1 MPHVQ
6 YASWDICYKQHKFKI
21 SCYHSIVVYC
31 GYRAYHRISKAS
43 KVDLGHLCYPFG
55 VCILWIV
62 VWGALITAP
71 VYPIVSNLQIAV
83 GADTSETVIYFQT
96 ISVWRTAAHLCNLCI
111 SGFMLGSIHIQEY
124 RRSAPQ
130 PCSSDDDIAI
140 LAIPSAL
147 CTYGPFALANDKW
160 KCLDNAVYFS
170 RSTFGFVIV
179 QQHKVMFI

>member
-83 GADTSETVIYFQT
+83 GADTSETESYIFRQFQYGVQLPIYAIFVYLVSCWGVFIFKNIGRVFHSHAVLMT
-96 ISVWRTAAHLCNLCI
+96 ILL
-111 SGFMLGSIHIQEY
+111 FLLY
-124 RRSAPQ
+124 LLP
-130 PCSSDDDIAI
+130 
-140 LAIPSAL
+140 L
-147 CTYGPFALANDKW
+147 CTYGPFAPANDKW
-160 KCLDNAVYFS
+160 KCLDKA
-170 RSTFGFVIV
+170 TPTTIV
-179 QQHKVMFI
+179 K